1 MSDSDFGYTLSEINN
16 DSYYED
22 LIAGIEGLTMQRG
35 MIEMKV
41 ELKVPAKIK
50 HAYQEQNFD
59 QR

>member
-1 MSDSDFGYTLSEINN
+1 MSDSDFGYALSEFSN

-41 ELKVPAKIK
+41 ELKVPTKIK
-50 HAYQEQNFD
+50 YAYQEQNFD

>member
-1 MSDSDFGYTLSEINN
+1 MSDSDFGYALSEISNN
-16 DSYYED
+16 SYYED
-22 LIAGIEGLTMQRG
+22 LIASMEGLSVERG

-41 ELKVPAKIK
+41 ELKVPKKIK

>member
-1 MSDSDFGYTLSEINN
+1 MSDSDFGYALSEISN

-41 ELKVPAKIK
+41 ELKVPTKIK

>member
-1 MSDSDFGYTLSEINN
+1 MSDSDFGYALSEISN

-22 LIAGIEGLTMQRG
+22 LVAGIEGLTMQRG

-41 ELKVPAKIK
+41 EFKVTTRIK
-50 HAYQEQNFD
+50 HAYQAQNFE